1 MCICTSVCLYTCT
14 FCQQNPSQVGVA
26 LQVFYNL
33 DQLSTT
39 LLSIIGGF
47 REAIQHDIQNAL
59 DPATLIQGVE
69 GTLSLSL
76 PPSLST
82 PLSLYPPSPPSPLSP
97 PPLTLPLPLAPSGG
111 GPGRS
116 TLPAIG
122 SSATWKAALWTRLDR
137 LVNSI
142 LKAYGQIHQ
151 LYLVL
156 TKKRDPITQVSFME
170 SIAEVQLL

>member
-76 PPSLST
+76 SLS
-82 PLSLYPPSPPSPLSP
+82 LPPSPPSPLSP
-97 PPLTLPLPLAPSGG
+97 PPLTLPLPSAPSGG